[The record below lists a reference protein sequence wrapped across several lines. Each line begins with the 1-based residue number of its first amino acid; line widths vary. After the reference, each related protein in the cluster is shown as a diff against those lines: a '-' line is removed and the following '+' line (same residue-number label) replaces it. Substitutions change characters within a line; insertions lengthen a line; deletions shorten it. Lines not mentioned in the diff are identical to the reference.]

1 MLVLDLTRLLPG
13 PLAGRILADIG
24 YDVLRLAAPGG
35 DLLELAAPDT
45 YAWINGGKRSETVDL
60 KTPSGVG
67 RLRDLA
73 LSAAILLET
82 NRPGVME
89 RLGVGPEALR
99 ALNPGLTYV
108 RIAGYRDPE
117 FHAAPGHDLAYLAAD
132 GLLERFGPAS
142 ASMQIADGAGA
153 FWAVIAAQEGVRRGG
168 GFFEVYL
175 AEAAR
180 ALAYPPV
187 PGLDGGRVCYGAYP
201 AAESRVV
208 LAALEPHLWSRFCA
222 AAGRPEWAAEAYGP
236 AGAANP
242 VWLELCAL
250 FASRPAAEWER
261 WALDH
266 GLPLRAAAP
275 PQIPTTI
282 LPWKD
287 AP

>member
-35 DLLELAAPDT
+35 DLLELAAPET
-45 YAWINGGKRSETVDL
+45 YAWLNGGKRSETVDL
-60 KTPSGVG
+60 KSAAGVG

-73 LSAAILLET
+73 AQAAILLET
-82 NRPGVME
+82 NRPGVLE
-89 RLGVGPEALR
+89 RLGVGPADLR
-99 ALNPGLTYV
+99 AINPRLTYV
-108 RIAGYRDPE
+108 RLAGYRDSD

-142 ASMQIADGAGA
+142 ATMQVADGTGA

-187 PGLDGGRVCYGAYP
+187 PGIDGGRVCYGVYP
-201 AAESRVV
+201 AAAGGVV

-222 AAGRPEWAAEAYGP
+222 AAGRPEWADAAYGP
-236 AGAANP
+236 AVAANP

-250 FASRPAAEWER
+250 FASRPAGEWER
-261 WALDH
+261 WALDA
-266 GLPLRAAAP
+266 GLPLRAVAP
-275 PQIPTTI
+275 PQTPATI
-282 LPWKD
+282 LPW
-287 AP
+287 AVE